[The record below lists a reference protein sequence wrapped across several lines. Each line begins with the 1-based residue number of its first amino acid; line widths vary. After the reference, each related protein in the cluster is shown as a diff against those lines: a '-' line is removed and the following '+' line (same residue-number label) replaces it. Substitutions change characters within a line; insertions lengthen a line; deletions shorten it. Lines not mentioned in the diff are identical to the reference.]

1 MNVELQYSIDFP
13 AMIYMPDD
21 TAWPL
26 MSNRYELSLNLL
38 TATNDKRQI
47 NIAMDRL
54 KVFLLTELSHSVM
67 INDSFKEHAEMLE
80 ILGANVT
87 TLPEDPVDQVI
98 GIVLFCKLNAIME
111 GRMKL
116 TQLDISSE
124 LGDSVWYKHSD
135 SDNLGLFANDGWW
148 HKNSVQHNSFESTET
163 ADNVVR
169 VERSVWLDYGL
180 GWNDDSQ
187 TTDSD
192 RNVVY
197 ANFAKHENK

>member
-26 MSNRYELSLNLL
+26 MSNRYELSLNFL

-67 INDSFKEHAEMLE
+67 INDNFKEYAEMLE

-98 GIVLFCKLNAIME
+98 GIMLYCKLNAIME

-124 LGDSVWYKHSD
+124 LGDAVWYKHSD
-135 SDNLGLFANDGWW
+135 SDNMGPFANDGWW

-187 TTDSD
+187 TTDSN